1 MTEQLDRRTKLIT
14 EGSIVRSL
22 VVISGPIVITNLL
35 HSAYQLTDTFWVG
48 RLGAGA
54 VAAVSVCYPLLFF
67 LMSAGFGLSIAG
79 SVFVAQFAG
88 ARQHDKV
95 NSAAAQVLLMVL
107 IVSLLLSVVGYYL
120 AGPTLRLM
128 GVGEDIYHDAR
139 IYLSISCVGL
149 VFSFGFFVFQSILR
163 GIGEVRFPM
172 ILIGSTVILN
182 GVLDPLFIFG
192 FGPMPG
198 YGVAGAAYATIGTQ
212 AVAAIIGT
220 YILFRGRHGVHVRW
234 VDFKPDLHFM
244 MRAIYVGLPAAIE
257 QSARTLGSLM
267 LIFLATGFGTLA
279 IATLGIGMR
288 VLSFIMI
295 PAFGLAMA
303 TTTLVGQNIGAG
315 NRSRAEQAARLSAWA
330 AFGLFSLVG
339 AVFYLC
345 AAPLIRL
352 FVPSDPALVEAG
364 ATFVRITSLA
374 FGVMAAQQVLLG
386 AFRGAGGTMA
396 AMLIALVTQWV
407 LQFPVSYVL
416 ALHTDLG
423 AIGIWWGFPVAG
435 YLAMAITLVWFLRG
449 SWHQPAMTEVEQL
462 AEELKDEIHL
472 DN

>member
-1 MTEQLDRRTKLIT
+1 MTDHLDRRTKLIT
-14 EGSIVRSL
+14 EGSLVRSL
-22 VVISGPIVITNLL
+22 VTISGPIVLTNLL

-54 VAAVSVCYPLLFF
+54 VASVSVCYPLLFF

-88 ARQHDKV
+88 ARQPDKV
-95 NSAAAQVLLMVL
+95 NSSAAQVLLMVL
-107 IVSLLLSVVGYYL
+107 VVSLLLSVIGYFL
-120 AGPTLRLM
+120 AGPALRLI
-128 GVGEDIYHDAR
+128 GVGEDIYRDAK
-139 IYLSISCVGL
+139 IYLAISCIGL

-163 GIGEVRFPM
+163 GIGEVRFPLQ
-172 ILIGSTVILN
+172 LIAATVILN
-182 GVLDPLFIFG
+182 GILDPLFIFG
-192 FGPMPG
+192 IGSSPG

-212 AVAAIIGT
+212 AVAAVIGI

-234 VDFKPDLHFM
+234 RDFLPDWHFM
-244 MRAIYVGLPAAIE
+244 LRAIYVGLPAAIE

-267 LIFLATGFGTLA
+267 LVFLATGFGTLA

-288 VLSFIMI
+288 ILSFIMI

-315 NRSRAEQAARLSAWA
+315 NRDRADQAARLSAWV
-330 AFGLFSLVG
+330 AFGAFSLIGV
-339 AVFYLC
+339 VFYLLDG
-345 AAPLIRL
+345 PLIRL
-352 FVPSDPALVEAG
+352 FVPNDPALIGAG
-364 ATFVRITSLA
+364 AEFVRITSFA

-416 ALHTDLG
+416 SRHTSLG
-423 AIGIWWGFPVAG
+423 AVGIWWGFPVTG
-435 YLAMAITLVWFLRG
+435 FLAMIITLVWFLRG
-449 SWHQPAMTEVEQL
+449 TWHQPAMSETEQL
-462 AEELKDEIHL
+462 VEELKDEIHL